1 MITRAQGHSCDYSQL
16 QQWAATLAVTVLQLR
31 LQQTVQVNPGTQC
44 LKFMVWMFVIFKYT
58 SLKTFTSIPI
68 TFWGQFSIIKFLV
81 TFWLENFTET

>member
-1 MITRAQGHSCDYSQL
+1 
-16 QQWAATLAVTVLQLR
+16 
-31 LQQTVQVNPGTQC
+31 
-44 LKFMVWMFVIFKYT
+44 MVCMCVIFKYT

>member
-16 QQWAATLAVTVLQLR
+16 QQWAATLAVTVLQLW

-68 TFWGQFSIIKFLV
+68 IFWGQFSIIKFLV